1 MTTADLSF
9 KDQILEN
16 AEFYKKSD
24 DKPKKERKQ
33 NHPEYTYFRMMLYP
47 EYDYKHKLVLE
58 ELEKNKTVFPKL
70 IYINHN
76 KDIYTEEVTTATG
89 EVHHIGEL
97 KKPHV
102 HVLFKLKKKG
112 RPSTIIRHFEGL
124 ISYVEGVENE
134 YASAT
139 YLTHE
144 NAKSRLQGKPIYSRE
159 ELKGDKDFIRE
170 LFIQNTNSVLFNEL
184 LRVVK
189 TMGTMFDVF
198 EYLNKTGDEEKYQ
211 LAKKHAHLLVIM
223 QNQQNNFYK
232 NFSPLEQ
239 TTAKNF
245 YKSYF
250 ADFAL

>member
-139 YLTHE
+139 YLILLYC
-144 NAKSRLQGKPIYSRE
+144 KSVYLVNVILR
-159 ELKGDKDFIRE
+159 FRE
-170 LFIQNTNSVLFNEL
+170 L
-184 LRVVK
+184 
-189 TMGTMFDVF
+189 
-198 EYLNKTGDEEKYQ
+198 NKSP
-211 LAKKHAHLLVIM
+211 KHIHFLHLQHMI
-223 QNQQNNFYK
+223 
-232 NFSPLEQ
+232 
-239 TTAKNF
+239 
-245 YKSYF
+245 
-250 ADFAL
+250 